1 MNNKKDILRK
11 RENKINDYILKK
23 RMLTRSIKEMEDLKN
38 EDC

>member
-23 RMLTRSIKEMEDLKN
+23 NVHMKHKRNGGFKN